1 MESKRVTLDRD
12 KRREVNTWRMPD
24 ETIVRRL
31 CELLA
36 YHSGAPEASLSCD
49 STPQNTQGWDSLA
62 NLNLMAALEEEF
74 GIAVATRDVIKLR
87 SLGVIAAYVEANASL
102 SRVG

>member
-1 MESKRVTLDRD
+1 
-12 KRREVNTWRMPD
+12 MPD
-24 ETIVRRL
+24 ERIVRRL

-36 YHSGAPEASLSCD
+36 HHSGAPQASLGCD

-74 GIAVATRDVIKLR
+74 GIAFTTRDVIKLR
-87 SLGVIAAYVEANASL
+87 SLGDIAGYLEANASL